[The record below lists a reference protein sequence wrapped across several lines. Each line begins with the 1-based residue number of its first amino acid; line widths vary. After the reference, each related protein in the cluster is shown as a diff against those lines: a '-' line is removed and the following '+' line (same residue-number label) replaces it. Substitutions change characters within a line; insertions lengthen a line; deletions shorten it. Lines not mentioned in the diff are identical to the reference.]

1 MPELA
6 SKSQCT
12 GCTACVSIC
21 PCHCI
26 QMQKDDAGFQF
37 PEMIEQSACIG
48 CGACERLCPVM
59 SNKEFN
65 SDLSAVAYAAFSKND
80 LLRMGSSSGGIFS
93 ELADVVLQYAGLI
106 CGAEYDVEGAVKH
119 ICVDN
124 KMELWKLRGAKYSQ
138 SILGDSFQ
146 ILKKQLDSGRKVLFS
161 GTPCQVAGLQSFL
174 KRDYDNLICV
184 DFVCHGVPSPMVWEK
199 YIKYRAQNDN
209 GGVAASHINL
219 RNKESGW
226 SKYSYSVEF
235 TYSDNN
241 RYLCENGADP
251 FMRLFVGDYILREA
265 CSDCHFK
272 GYSRVSDITLG
283 DFWGIWDVCPE
294 MDDNKGTSLVLL
306 HSQKGKQLFQS
317 VSDRIEV
324 QEVSLEQASQ
334 MNPSMLKSSVH
345 QPDREAV
352 LKTIAEDDFQAALHF
367 MQSNSNARE
376 PVFAKMKRY
385 VNRILDGKKRNK
397 MG

>member
-1 MPELA
+1 M
-6 SKSQCT
+6 
-12 GCTACVSIC
+12 
-21 PCHCI
+21 
-26 QMQKDDAGFQF
+26 
-37 PEMIEQSACIG
+37 
-48 CGACERLCPVM
+48 
-59 SNKEFN
+59 
-65 SDLSAVAYAAFSKND
+65 
-80 LLRMGSSSGGIFS
+80 
-93 ELADVVLQYAGLI
+93 
-106 CGAEYDVEGAVKH
+106 
-119 ICVDN
+119 
-124 KMELWKLRGAKYSQ
+124 
-138 SILGDSFQ
+138 
-146 ILKKQLDSGRKVLFS
+146 
-161 GTPCQVAGLQSFL
+161 
-174 KRDYDNLICV
+174 
-184 DFVCHGVPSPMVWEK
+184 
-199 YIKYRAQNDN
+199 
-209 GGVAASHINL
+209 
-219 RNKESGW
+219 
-226 SKYSYSVEF
+226 EF
-235 TYSDNN
+235 TYSANN

-317 VSDRIEV
+317 VSDRMEV

-367 MQSNSNARE
+367 MHSNSNARE

-385 VNRILDGKKRNK
+385 VKRILDGKK
-397 MG
+397 